1 MSTGKKLLLFLLLII
16 TNSVAAQLC
25 SGTKVILID
34 TIKYYETVNWQLVFN
49 DDFNDSTLDLTKWNL
64 SVAAQ
69 GSLDGT
75 GPYATLDNVIVSP
88 EKFFSDYSSAQGVCK
103 IFAKNETVTRL
114 PISWNPAVPAV
125 TYHYTSA
132 TLEST
137 QQFGFGK
144 YEIRCKIPKG
154 KGFWPAFWL
163 YGEKNGRGDE
173 IDIFEFM
180 NERNIFGEYEKKS
193 LSKDDQMHYHYW
205 EKSNPLNNVDHNC
218 GSTYKSEIDYSR
230 DYHTFTL
237 IWNKFTMQ
245 WYIDGELIK
254 QAGQWYD
261 LTGNV
266 ITSEN
271 VQPSQIVFRNEWYP
285 KNPMTIIFDFG
296 IQSGDDLP
304 DDSTPFP
311 STFDI
316 DYIRYYSY

>member
-1 MSTGKKLLLFLLLII
+1 M
-16 TNSVAAQLC
+16 
-25 SGTKVILID
+25 
-34 TIKYYETVNWQLVFN
+34 
-49 DDFNDSTLDLTKWNL
+49 
-64 SVAAQ
+64 
-69 GSLDGT
+69 
-75 GPYATLDNVIVSP
+75 
-88 EKFFSDYSSAQGVCK
+88 
-103 IFAKNETVTRL
+103 
-114 PISWNPAVPAV
+114 
-125 TYHYTSA
+125 
-132 TLEST
+132 

-173 IDIFEFM
+173 IDVFEFM
-180 NERNIFGEYEKKS
+180 NEKDILGEYDKKR

-205 EKSNPLNNVDHNC
+205 EKSNPLNSVDHNC
-218 GSTYKSEIDYSR
+218 GSTNKSEIDYSL

-237 IWNKFTMQ
+237 IWNKFVLQ

-254 QAGQWYD
+254 QTGQWYD
-261 LTGNV
+261 LIGNV
-266 ITSEN
+266 VTSEN
-271 VQPSQIVFRNEWYP
+271 VQPSQVVFRNEWYP

-296 IQSGDDLP
+296 IQTGNDKP